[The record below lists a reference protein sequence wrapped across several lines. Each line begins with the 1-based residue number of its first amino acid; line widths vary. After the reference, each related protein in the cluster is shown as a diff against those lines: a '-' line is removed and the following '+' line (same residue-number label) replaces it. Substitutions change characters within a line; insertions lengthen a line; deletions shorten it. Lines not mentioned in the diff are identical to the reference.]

1 MRLNSDY
8 LLIEP
13 FLFTRILRDITRG
26 LASSPKCVMIGP
38 LAGSGNQ
45 GDSRLD
51 IVVRENAG
59 VIHGGRETYV
69 TKRSAYLGRN

>member
-1 MRLNSDY
+1 MVQQ
-8 LLIEP
+8 P
-13 FLFTRILRDITRG
+13 FPPALTCPLSQWGSG

-45 GDSRLD
+45 GDSRLE

-69 TKRSAYLGRN
+69 TKRSTYLGRN